1 MWAVG
6 AIIQVSVIALFVILG
21 SGEFGPGVF
30 EYEALSDLRME
41 VWATVITGAQVALVG
56 LLSYLAMT
64 RPPLLRESGVAT
76 NT

>member
-30 EYEALSDLRME
+30 EYEALNGIA
-41 VWATVITGAQVALVG
+41 VGAWAAAITGLQVM
-56 LLSYLAMT
+56 LLGVLTFLASAI
-64 RPPLLRESGVAT
+64 RPPTQRGL
-76 NT
+76 

>member
-1 MWAVG
+1 M
-6 AIIQVSVIALFVILG
+6 S
-21 SGEFGPGVF
+21 
-30 EYEALSDLRME
+30 
-41 VWATVITGAQVALVG
+41 GAQVALFG